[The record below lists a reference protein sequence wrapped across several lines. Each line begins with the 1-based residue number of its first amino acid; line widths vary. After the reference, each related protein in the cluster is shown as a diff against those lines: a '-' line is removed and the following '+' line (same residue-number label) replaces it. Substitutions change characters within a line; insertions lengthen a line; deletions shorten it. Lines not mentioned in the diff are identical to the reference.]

1 MQVGSDQE
9 TFKPDIITLVITGI
23 VKLQVNLLLRDIF
36 GKIIDQVGV
45 LVFGQYCPWFVQ
57 IHSGKTGI
65 IANVPLMF

>member
-36 GKIIDQVGV
+36 GKIIAQIG
-45 LVFGQYCPWFVQ
+45 LV
-57 IHSGKTGI
+57 
-65 IANVPLMF
+65 A